1 MEKTDRFR
9 KALSRGEQ
17 LFAKKSYV
25 AAKKELDYVLRI
37 APNEDIQE
45 KVRICE
51 EQIRIER
58 RKEQIKKARK
68 LEKKGDLSGAL
79 DCFTAAS
86 TAVASIALEPWLQ
99 DKITQLRH
107 CLETEQ
113 AQVAVEKADDEEDPA
128 TRLAIY
134 DRALTRGDTDP
145 ALVEKK
151 AGCLVE
157 MGRYEE
163 AVRLYTEESASES
176 LPQSMQGRY
185 DLGYA
190 RIARGQYLEGLA
202 QWEPLLPGYRA
213 LFPQIIALLPYL
225 AKELEHKRLAEADR
239 GYALP
244 RRILAIIA
252 QTISSEIP
260 SEPQDSP
267 LQDNL
272 LQDKQLIGRYLRY
285 FDYCYLKELWYTGNH
300 RKIPGLLSSPL
311 RPRDVPFL
319 AKVYLSL
326 SESDVDYL
334 GPAITY
340 WLTAIYNRHTLRSL
354 HVHQAI
360 PDVPDDEIL
369 RDGLLELLDKQLSA
383 HARADRLSPSLKA
396 HWQTERQQ
404 IARLAALPI
413 EPEGAPASPDRT
425 DPQGASSGGDSVD
438 SYERYFPCTPAFARE
453 FGISDAIVDLLQEK
467 KDEIMDGATLDEQD
481 WFELCAGYLP
491 LGQYMEWIEPG
502 NEEKIFKALPDKTPD
517 RETNYLR
524 QRIAFRCAI
533 NRVRAGGR
541 HSRKYFQ
548 VAIPLLAANP
558 HLRRELIDLVY
569 GDTSE
574 KVISSLSDA
583 MEFLGGYMDDTDF
596 LEAAAHC
603 IGLEVENLM
612 AQGVSA
618 NLVEKR
624 LNVGLAI
631 HPDCP
636 QIQTALQSVRREQ
649 NFRRVDKAMKTGN
662 LIKAARLIFDSK
674 DEVMEG
680 LFFDAAE
687 NGYLHVTL
695 NTEEDR
701 VIPRLRELYEACSIV
716 DEKHWL
722 VERLEEEL
730 AQRGVEL

>member
-1 MEKTDRFR
+1 MGKTDRFQ

-17 LFAKKSYV
+17 LFAKESYV
-25 AAKKELDYVLRI
+25 AAKKEFDHVLRI
-37 APNEDIQE
+37 APSEDIQE

-51 EQIRIER
+51 EQIRLER
-58 RKEQIKKARK
+58 RKEQIKKARR
-68 LEKKGDLSGAL
+68 LEKKGDIEGAL

-86 TAVASIALEPWLQ
+86 TAIPSIAPEPWLQ

-113 AQVAVEKADDEEDPA
+113 AQAAVEKAGGEEDPSA
-128 TRLAIY
+128 RLAIY
-134 DRALTRGDTDP
+134 DMALTRGSDP
-145 ALVEKK
+145 ELLEKK

-163 AVRLYTEESASES
+163 ALLLYTQESASGS

-185 DLGYA
+185 DFGYA

-202 QWEPLLPGYRA
+202 QWEPLLPGYPA
-213 LFPQIIALLPYL
+213 LFPQIIILLPYL
-225 AKELEHKRLAEADR
+225 ARELEHKRPTGQGY

-244 RRILAIIA
+244 RRILATIA
-252 QTISSEIP
+252 KTISSEAA
-260 SEPQDSP
+260 SGPQDSP
-267 LQDNL
+267 P
-272 LQDKQLIGRYLRY
+272 QDKQAIEQYLRY

-300 RKIPGLLSSPL
+300 REIPRLLPSPP

-319 AKVYLSL
+319 AKIYFSL
-326 SESDVDYL
+326 SESDIDYL

-360 PDVPDDEIL
+360 PDVPGDGIL
-369 RDGLLELLDKQLSA
+369 RDGLLELLDKQFSA
-383 HARADRLSPSLKA
+383 HARAGRLSPSLKA
-396 HWQTERQQ
+396 HWQTERRQ

-413 EPEGAPASPDRT
+413 EPEGGALSSADTT
-425 DPQGASSGGDSVD
+425 DPQGSSSGGDVTD
-438 SYERYFPCTPAFARE
+438 GHGWCFPCTPAFARE
-453 FGISDAIVDLLQEK
+453 FGISDAIVRLLQEK
-467 KDEIMDGATLDEQD
+467 KDEIMDGVTLDEQD
-481 WFELCAGYLP
+481 WFELCVGYLP
-491 LGQYMEWIEPG
+491 LGQYIEWIEPG
-502 NEEKIFKALPDKTPD
+502 NEEKIFKALPDKAPD
-517 RETNYLR
+517 PETGYLR
-524 QRIAFRCAI
+524 QRIAFRCGI
-533 NRVRAGGR
+533 NRVQAGGR
-541 HSRKYFQ
+541 HSRRYFQ
-548 VAIPLLAANP
+548 AATPLLATNP
-558 HLRRELIDLVY
+558 HLRQELIDLVY
-569 GDTSE
+569 GYTSE
-574 KVISSLSDA
+574 KVISSLSEA
-583 MEFLGGYMDDTDF
+583 MEFLSQHMDDANF

-649 NFRRVDKAMKTGN
+649 NFRRVNKAMKTGN
-662 LIKAARLIFDSK
+662 VIKAARVVFDSK

-680 LFFDAAE
+680 LFFDAIE
-687 NGYLHVTL
+687 NAHASIPLTSD
-695 NTEEDR
+695 EEM
-701 VIPRLRELYEACSIV
+701 VVPRLRELYEACCIV
-716 DEKHWL
+716 DEEHWL
-722 VERLEEEL
+722 VERLGEDL
-730 AQRGVEL
+730 ALRGVDS